1 MAPAQLF
8 IEILRGTL
16 IAEIILRREN
26 EGRID
31 SLTCLAD
38 LCGQQAE
45 AGDAP
50 VAGIRSNGDV
60 QEATGPNNL

>member
-1 MAPAQLF
+1 M
-8 IEILRGTL
+8 EILRGSL
-16 IAEIILRREN
+16 IAETILRCEN

-38 LCGQQAE
+38 LRGQQAE
-45 AGDAP
+45 AREAP